1 MKKNYKVGIFDSGIG
16 GLTVLHACR
25 QFLPEVAFYYLGDNG
40 NAPYGRRPEREIAAL
55 TRNALFEFEALG
67 TDAVVLACNTATAV
81 CAESLRRAFGFPIVG
96 MEPAV
101 RPAASGH
108 KSVLVLC
115 TPKTAGSERLC
126 ALISRFPRC
135 RITVC
140 PLPKLAAAVEN
151 SLTRGEPLTLSDHLP
166 PAYFDP
172 STRDPDYDGVV
183 LGCTHYIYFR
193 EEIGQFYNVPVYDG
207 NLGTAKRLADLLSA
221 GGGDHF
227 EPPYLG
233 TDDHKKHAIVPPIFL
248 GKWAEINEKTYKT
261 NKRFQFFYN
270 FSEKK

>member
-25 QFLPEVAFYYLGDNG
+25 QLLPEAEFYYLGDNG

-55 TRNALFEFEALG
+55 TRNALYEFEALKA
-67 TDAVVLACNTATAV
+67 DAVVLACNTATAV
-81 CAESLRRAFGFPIVG
+81 CAESLRRAFEFPIVG

-101 RPAASGH
+101 RPAANVH

-126 ALISRFPRC
+126 TLISRFPNC

-140 PLPKLAAAVEN
+140 PLPGLAGAVES
-151 SLTRGEPLTLSDHLP
+151 SLTGGEPLTLSDHLP
-166 PAYFDP
+166 PAYSDP

-183 LGCTHYIYFR
+183 LGCTHYVYFK
-193 EEIGQFYNVPVYDG
+193 EEIGQFYRVPVYDG
-207 NLGTAKRLADLLSA
+207 NLGTAKRLADLLST
-221 GGGDHF
+221 GNGDHLD
-227 EPPYLG
+227 PYSLG
-233 TDDHKKHAIVPPIFL
+233 TTDHQKHPPLPPIFL
-248 GKWAEINEKTYKT
+248 GKWAKINEMTYKA
-261 NKRFQFFYN
+261 NKRFQFFCN